1 MNTKKISENAHKPTV
16 VVAEDE
22 ALNRLDI
29 VESLG
34 ENGYDVVGEAANGK
48 EAVDKVRELKPD
60 IVVMDIKMPEMDG
73 ITAAREIN
81 KDFLAP
87 VVMLTAF
94 SQKDLVAEAVDAGVM
109 AYVVKPFV
117 PERLFPALVVA
128 QERVKQ
134 MKALRS
140 QISEIPR
147 SASDANQTSAEADQ
161 EIQELRNQVDELKNR
176 LESRKHVDK
185 AKGLLMQHMGLTEQ
199 EAFRWIQK
207 TSMDRRLT
215 MMEVADA
222 VVQQIE
228 GAQD

>member
-1 MNTKKISENAHKPTV
+1 MNTKKISENARKPTV

-48 EAVDKVRELKPD
+48 EAVDKVRELQPD
-60 IVVMDIKMPEMDG
+60 IVVMDVKMPEMDG

-117 PERLFPALVVA
+117 PARLFPALVVA
-128 QERVKQ
+128 QERFRQ

-140 QISEIPR
+140 QIAEIPQ
-147 SASDANQTSAEADQ
+147 SASDAQTSPEADQ
-161 EIQELRNQVDELKNR
+161 EIQELRDQVDELKNR

-185 AKGLLMQHMGLTEQ
+185 AKGLLIQHMGLTEQ